1 MVASLV
7 SVPCTIM
14 VRHCE
19 QDPSSRPENGKT
31 SRGPDET
38 VPPNGF
44 DSLIREW
51 IFSRLVSGRTARSA
65 NTWLPSW
72 KGGERR
78 SRRYKLLTDTH
89 TNHYLE
95 SAGRVSLWKFV
106 SAFLCFRTMGAR
118 ISAPAFV
125 DKPFGFLRWW
135 FVREP
140 SVLGACEA
148 DHSST
153 TSAASNASIVRSN
166 RRRLDHA

>member
-1 MVASLV
+1 LVASLV

-19 QDPSSRPENGKT
+19 QDPSSRSEHGKT
-31 SRGPDET
+31 SREPDEI

-44 DSLIREW
+44 DSLIREL
-51 IFSRLVSGRTARSA
+51 IFSRLVSGQTARSA
-65 NTWLPSW
+65 NTWLPGW

-78 SRRYKLLTDTH
+78 SRRYNLLTNIH

-95 SAGRVSLWKFV
+95 LAGQLSLRKFV
-106 SAFLCFRTMGAR
+106 SAFLCFRMMGAR
-118 ISAPAFV
+118 ISAQAFV
-125 DKPFGFLRWW
+125 DKPFVFLQWW
-135 FVREP
+135 SVRKP

-153 TSAASNASIVRSN
+153 TSAASNVSIVRSN
-166 RRRLDHA
+166 SQRLGHA